1 MLDAFLTRRM
11 GELFSSLNTF
21 PEVVIMPDVKKAVVE
36 ELLGLYSR
44 RWEEKEISLEVREA
58 AELLGLP
65 ISKQNKPIA
74 PSEHKKVVTWEEKE
88 IRQAENGDGKLL
100 GLPILTT
107 SDLNKDNFQTNV
119 KCDSVTNTQ
128 ANISKEKANKQTMPS
143 VLLRVKQEQS
153 RGGKNLGNVRQ
164 AACLIRFKDQGQKNT
179 LLDPQG
185 PLSPNSI
192 PCFGR
197 LVSSRDKL
205 DWKINKTIKPMFCL
219 DFN

>member
-1 MLDAFLTRRM
+1 M

-44 RWEEKEISLEVREA
+44 RWEEKEVSLEVREA

-65 ISKQNKPIA
+65 ISNKNKPIA

-107 SDLNKDNFQTNV
+107 SDLNKDNFQTNE
-119 KCDSVTNTQ
+119 KCDSGTNTQ
-128 ANISKEKANKQTMPS
+128 ANMSKEKAKNDRPGDDGTLRS
-143 VLLRVKQEQS
+143 V
-153 RGGKNLGNVRQ
+153 
-164 AACLIRFKDQGQKNT
+164 
-179 LLDPQG
+179 
-185 PLSPNSI
+185 
-192 PCFGR
+192 
-197 LVSSRDKL
+197 
-205 DWKINKTIKPMFCL
+205 
-219 DFN
+219 